1 MKTVALILVLL
12 SARLAVAD
20 PADAKAFVDKGSAA
34 YKQQHFTEALVM
46 FQRAYRES
54 PDPALLFN
62 IAECERQLGSFE
74 TAARSYRQYVEKSPD
89 AANRDEATQL
99 AAQMDE
105 AALAAQTKPAP
116 AAVVAPPLVSAP
128 LEPERTPIY
137 KKWWAWTAV
146 GAVVVGAIA
155 IGVGV
160 GVARYNATPTA
171 STALGTT
178 RVQ

>member
-1 MKTVALILVLL
+1 MKTFVLILLMA
-12 SARLAVAD
+12 SARIAAAD

-34 YKQQHFTEALVM
+34 YKQQHFTEALVL

-54 PDPALLFN
+54 PEPALLFN

-74 TAARSYRQYVEKSPD
+74 TAARSYRSYVEKSPD

-105 AALAAQTKPAP
+105 AALAAQTKPVP
-116 AAVVAPPLVSAP
+116 AVVVAPSLVSEP
-128 LEPERTPIY
+128 LPPEPTPIY
-137 KKWWAWTAV
+137 KKWWAWTAA
-146 GAVVVGAIA
+146 GVVVGAIA

-171 STALGTT
+171 STGLGTT